1 MKQVMC
7 ILFMF
12 FLASA
17 FAENRLNT
25 INTLDENKINSSFEK
40 VVFVDENECLVFE
53 KTSDSFLSNRKPNPL
68 LKIFRKK
75 EVLSKKIK
83 AAALAF
89 PFPFGIVGLHR
100 IYLGT
105 SPYVP
110 VAYIGTVGGV
120 FGILPLI
127 DFFKILLD
135 KNIEPFQNNGKVFMW
150 IKD

>member
-1 MKQVMC
+1 M
-7 ILFMF
+7 LF
-12 FLASA
+12 SVSV
-17 FAENRLNT
+17 FAEKNINLFIVLDKHLITSHSDDMTVVYEKGT
-25 INTLDENKINSSFEK
+25 ITLKENYQIFSEEK
-40 VVFVDENECLVFE
+40 
-53 KTSDSFLSNRKPNPL
+53 KPNPL
-68 LKIFRKK
+68 IKIFKK
-75 EVLSKKIK
+75 KVLISKKIK
-83 AAALAF
+83 VAALAF

-110 VAYIGTVGGV
+110 VAYIGTAGGV

-135 KNIEPFQNNGKVFMW
+135 KNIEPYQNNGKVFMW

>member
-1 MKQVMC
+1 
-7 ILFMF
+7 MF
-12 FLASA
+12 FLANA
-17 FAENRLNT
+17 FAENSVNT
-25 INTLDENKINSSFEK
+25 VITLDKNKTDCSFGK
-40 VVFVDENECLVFE
+40 LVFVNENDVFIFE
-53 KTSDSFLSNRKPNPL
+53 KTSDSFSSNSKPNPL

-75 EVLSKKIK
+75 DVLSKKIK

-110 VAYIGTVGGV
+110 VAYIGTAGGV

-127 DFFKILLD
+127 DFFKILMD